1 MNRRIQKLVLAAV
14 LASSVPA
21 AALARDCDHDG
32 DHDRDDR
39 PPAAYA
45 PPYEAPVAPPAYY
58 APAYRPGYRAPAP
71 DQWRE
76 ARWRERELTQ
86 LRLEYRALDDE
97 RARFYAENAY
107 RPGKLRRFERSYA
120 ARRAELDRR
129 WNALQVVAW
138 R

>member
-1 MNRRIQKLVLAAV
+1 MTNRIQKLVLAAV

-39 PPAAYA
+39 PPASYA
-45 PPYEAPVAPPAYY
+45 PYEAPFAPPAYY
-58 APAYRPGYRAPAP
+58 APVYAPGYRAPAP
-71 DQWRE
+71 AQWRE
-76 ARWRERELTQ
+76 ARWRERELAQ
-86 LRLEYRALDDE
+86 LRLEFRALDDE
-97 RARFYAENAY
+97 RARFYVENAY
-107 RPGKLRRFERSYA
+107 RPGKVRRFERYYA